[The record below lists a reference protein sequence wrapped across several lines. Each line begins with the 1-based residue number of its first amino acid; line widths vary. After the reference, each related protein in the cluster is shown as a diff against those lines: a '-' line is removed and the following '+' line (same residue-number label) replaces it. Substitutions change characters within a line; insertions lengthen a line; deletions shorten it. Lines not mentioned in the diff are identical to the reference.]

1 MKRVLPPLRAV
12 QYFERAAERES
23 FTVAAE
29 DLAVSK
35 GSVSQQVRLLETYLG
50 VRLFRKSGRKVALT
64 DAGRRYHSAVRNA
77 LNILEAETERTDG
90 ARKRSTLRITALP
103 AFASVWLVPRLDAF
117 QKLYPHLDIEISA
130 DAEIVDFNRS
140 DAQIGIRYGGPDLA
154 GLERA
159 DLGKDTLFPVCSP
172 SYRDAMDL
180 RTPGDLN
187 KCRLLHDT
195 YWRADWT
202 RWLAAAS
209 AAECAGRDSQFY
221 THYSMAIDAARAGSG
236 VAMGHGMLIRDLLAR
251 GDLVSPFEQ
260 TIEAEAAYYAVIPER
275 ARHLDYV
282 RRFRDWLL
290 TAVAGSGTV

>member
-1 MKRVLPPLRAV
+1 MKRALPPLRAV

-77 LNILEAETERTDG
+77 LNILEAETERTVG

-140 DAQIGIRYGGPDLA
+140 DAQIGIRYGGPELA
-154 GLERA
+154 GLDRVR
-159 DLGKDTLFPVCSP
+159 LGTDRLIPVCAP
-172 SYRDAMDL
+172 SYPDAVGL
-180 RTPGDLN
+180 ETPRDLN
-187 KCRLLHDT
+187 RCRLLHDT
-195 YWRADWT
+195 YWRSDWP
-202 RWLAAAS
+202 RWLTAS
-209 AAECAGRDSQFY
+209 GAEDCGGRDSQFY
-221 THYSMAIDAARAGSG
+221 THYSMAIDAARAGAG

-260 TIEAEAAYYAVIPER
+260 TIEAEEGYYVVIPER
-275 ARHLDYV
+275 ARHIEYV
-282 RRFRDWLL
+282 RRFRDWLQDAM
-290 TAVAGSGTV
+290 TGQDGI